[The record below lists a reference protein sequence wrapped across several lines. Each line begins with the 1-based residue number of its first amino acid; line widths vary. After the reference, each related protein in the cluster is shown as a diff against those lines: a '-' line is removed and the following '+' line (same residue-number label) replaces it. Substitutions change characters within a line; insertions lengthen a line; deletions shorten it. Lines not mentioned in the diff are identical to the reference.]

1 MLEINTI
8 INFNPNESINNMG
21 IFKRPVTEANPV
33 IIIIWIKFGSFLNK
47 YLHTIKIKPTPI
59 SPENKLETNVLSNPS
74 NVASELNATSKSEI
88 RIFNSSRDPSGSPL
102 ANKDK
107 LLLNKLI
114 KSSNRVNIAT

>member
-47 YLHTIKIKPTPI
+47 YLHTIKLNRRIETLYFIKI
-59 SPENKLETNVLSNPS
+59 
-74 NVASELNATSKSEI
+74 
-88 RIFNSSRDPSGSPL
+88 
-102 ANKDK
+102 
-107 LLLNKLI
+107 
-114 KSSNRVNIAT
+114 

>member
-47 YLHTIKIKPTPI
+47 YLHTIKTKPTPI